1 MFEPTDLMNDLAAQ
15 LAEEYGLKPKDLES
29 IQEEYESYMDK
40 DSYQTINITYYGEPK
55 AQPRARVAS
64 NLSHFYDP
72 GKSFKHTIN
81 EAIRCELGNNFIP
94 INKEIYFTAR
104 YYKPIPKSI
113 GKKNA
118 VLMELGIIR
127 PLNKPDLDNYEKLLY
142 DALLNL
148 LYRDDSVVVHGHH
161 DKFYS
166 CKPRVEIE
174 IIFRK

>member
-1 MFEPTDLMNDLAAQ
+1 MFQPTELMEELAQ
-15 LAEEYGLKPKDLES
+15 QMAEEFGLKEKDVES
-29 IQEEYESYMDK
+29 IQEEYEAYMSE
-40 DSYQTINITYYGEPK
+40 DSYKTINITYYGEPK

-72 GKSFKHTIN
+72 GKSFKLTVN
-81 EAIRCELGNNFIP
+81 EAIRAELGNNFMPLVKDIH
-94 INKEIYFTAR
+94 FTAR
-104 YYKPIPKSI
+104 YYKPIPKST

-148 LYRDDSVVVHGHH
+148 LYRDDSVVVSGNHQ
-161 DKFYS
+161 KFFS
-166 CKPRVEIE
+166 CKPRVELE
-174 IIFRK
+174 ITYRK